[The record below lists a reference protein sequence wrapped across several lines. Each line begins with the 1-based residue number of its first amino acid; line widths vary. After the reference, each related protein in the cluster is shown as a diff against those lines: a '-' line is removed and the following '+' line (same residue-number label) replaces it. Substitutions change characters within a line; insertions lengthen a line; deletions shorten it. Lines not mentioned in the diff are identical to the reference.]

1 MKKISRFLLMVL
13 IIPAMVS
20 CTLPF
25 SPVFPEDE
33 QQGNALN
40 PSGEL
45 SATLTPFQP
54 LSATYTPT
62 ITATILP
69 TLTPTFGPSP
79 TPTPWYQGLKKPD
92 GQVNILVMG
101 SDYRPSS
108 GYRTDVMMLVSINPK
123 QGKVRVVSFPRDL
136 WVTIPGVGEER
147 LNTAQPRGGM
157 SLMADTL
164 ESNFGVRP
172 DRYIMTNFDGF
183 KNIVNILGGIEVQT
197 SAPLSDSCDLPQAY
211 GGYCAVGPGP
221 VYMDGE
227 TALWYVRS
235 RYTSN
240 DFSRTHRAQEVLAA
254 LFKKLV
260 SLDTVSHIPE
270 MFDNF
275 IGNVET
281 DLTLNDVLTLAPMAP
296 ALVDSDRIQ
305 QYFIGPEHVTGYVVP
320 SSGANVL
327 LPKADLIRDLIIKAF
342 FTP

>member
-1 MKKISRFLLMVL
+1 MMNKSRFLLIFLVFVVT
-13 IIPAMVS
+13 VS
-20 CTLPF
+20 CSLPF
-25 SPVFPEDE
+25 FMGNPGGGLPGGSPSPD
-33 QQGNALN
+33 
-40 PSGEL
+40 SGL
-45 SATLTPFQP
+45 SATPTPFQP

-69 TLTPTFGPSP
+69 SLTPTFGPSP
-79 TPTPWYQGLKKPD
+79 TPTPWYQGMKKPE
-92 GQVNILVMG
+92 GQFNVLVMG

-123 QGKVRVVSFPRDL
+123 QGNVSVVSFPRDL

-147 LNTAQPRGGM
+147 LNTALPKGGI

-164 ESNFGVRP
+164 ELNFGVRP
-172 DRYIMTNFDGF
+172 DRYIMTNFQGF
-183 KNIVNILGGIEVQT
+183 KNIVNTLGGIEVQA
-197 SAPLSDSCDLPQAY
+197 SERLSDSCDLPQAY
-211 GGYCAVGPGP
+211 GGFCTVGPGP
-221 VYMDGE
+221 VNMNGE

-254 LFKKLV
+254 LFKKLI
-260 SLDTVSHIPE
+260 SLEAVTRIPE
-270 MFDNF
+270 LFDNF
-275 IGNVET
+275 SGNVET
-281 DLTLNDVLTLAPMAP
+281 DLTLNDVIPLAPLAP

-305 QYFIGPEHVTGYVVP
+305 QYFIGPEHVTGTILP

-327 LPKADLIRDLIIKAF
+327 LPKKDLIQDLIIEAF